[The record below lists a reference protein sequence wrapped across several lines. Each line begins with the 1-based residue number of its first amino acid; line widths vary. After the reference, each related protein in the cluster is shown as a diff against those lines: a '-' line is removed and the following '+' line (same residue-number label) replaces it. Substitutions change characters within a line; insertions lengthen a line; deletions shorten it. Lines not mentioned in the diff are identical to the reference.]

1 LRELRGFGRVRR
13 NERAPNRRCR
23 GCLSRGRALRARGEV
38 NREGALHDHGEASR
52 DKRVK
57 YVHEGALHIQLLKSG
72 MRGGGDECDIPC
84 MHVDW

>member
-1 LRELRGFGRVRR
+1 MDSAGCDETRERR
-13 NERAPNRRCR
+13 IVAA
-23 GCLSRGRALRARGEV
+23 GAALSRGRALRARGEV